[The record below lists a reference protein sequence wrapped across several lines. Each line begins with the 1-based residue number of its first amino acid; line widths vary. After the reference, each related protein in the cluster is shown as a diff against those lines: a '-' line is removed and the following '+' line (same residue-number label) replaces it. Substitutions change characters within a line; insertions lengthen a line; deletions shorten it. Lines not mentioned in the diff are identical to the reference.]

1 MKRFM
6 STTKIAITLDRKLL
20 VQLDQLVGQQV
31 FASRSK
37 AIQEA
42 IQDKLARINRSRLAL
57 ECAKLDPRVEQAL
70 AEEGLEQELATWPE
84 Y

>member
-20 VQLDQLVGQQV
+20 VQLDHLVGQQV

-57 ECAKLDPRVEQAL
+57 ECAKLDPRVEQVL
-70 AEEGLEQELATWPE
+70 AEEGLEQELGS
-84 Y
+84 

>member
-1 MKRFM
+1 MKRFI
-6 STTKIAITLDRKLL
+6 STTKIAITLDQKLL
-20 VQLDQLVGQQV
+20 VQLDQLVEQQV

-37 AIQEA
+37 AIQAA
-42 IQDKLARINRSRLAL
+42 IQDKLARINRGRLAR

-70 AEEGLEQELATWPE
+70 AEEGWEQEVG